1 MSYFRLRV
9 ELAYIQGAIY
19 DLLYS
24 NRAAKVDAQ
33 ERQRRVMQI
42 QAKLDNW
49 YERIP
54 VLFQI
59 DVVSSSVGPIELV
72 LVTKMHHGYLIAK
85 VMAHGFYSKDAKW
98 IKGES
103 TPDTVTMND
112 LVLTQDKFG
121 AARGNTS
128 QDPPSPLGWQE
139 LVQIS
144 RGFIKLFHAANE
156 IESLIW

>member
-1 MSYFRLRV
+1 
-9 ELAYIQGAIY
+9 
-19 DLLYS
+19 
-24 NRAAKVDAQ
+24 
-33 ERQRRVMQI
+33 MQI

-54 VLFQI
+54 VLFHI
-59 DVVSSSVGPIELV
+59 DHLLSTVGPIELI

-98 IKGES
+98 IQGES
-103 TPDTVTMND
+103 SSDTITIND

-139 LVQIS
+139 LVQLS
-144 RGFIKLFHAANE
+144 RAFIKLFHAANQ
-156 IESLIW
+156 IESVIW